1 VVAAPLTAL
10 ISNGQ
15 LESVFVVEGGLAHT
29 RLVTSGR
36 RGGDVVEILS
46 GLNPGEQVVA
56 RPVLGLQ
63 DGGRVEVRP

>member
-1 VVAAPLTAL
+1 
-10 ISNGQ
+10 
-15 LESVFVVEGGLAHT
+15 
-29 RLVTSGR
+29 LVTSGR